1 MHNASMFTGIIESLG
16 RVAVI
21 TDSHGSRHVRYE
33 APFAAELAV
42 DDSVSVNGVCQTVV
56 ACDASVFE
64 TVIVEETLRKTAFGE
79 LKAGAAVNL
88 ERSLRLGDRLD
99 GHLVQGHVDTVGRIE
114 VIEAEGTNWLV
125 TVSYPEEWAG
135 HIVGRGSIAVDGISL
150 TVARL
155 ERIRFTVAIIP
166 YTWSH
171 TNLGGKRVGEGVNLE
186 FDLLGKYL
194 LRRLELQ
201 KP

>member
-1 MHNASMFTGIIESLG
+1 MFTGIIESLG
-16 RVAVI
+16 TVASI
-21 TDSHGSRHVRYE
+21 TDRNGARRVRYE

-56 ACDASVFE
+56 ACDAAAFD

-79 LKAGAAVNL
+79 VKAGDAVNL

-114 VIEAEGTNWLV
+114 AIEAEGTNWLV
-125 TVSYPEEWAG
+125 TVSFPEEWAG
-135 HIVGRGSIAVDGISL
+135 YVVGRGSIAVDGISL

-155 ERIRFTVAIIP
+155 ERTRFTVAVIP
-166 YTWSH
+166 YTWTH
-171 TNLGGKRVGEGVNLE
+171 TNLGGKQVGEGVNLE

>member
-1 MHNASMFTGIIESLG
+1 MFTGIIETLG
-16 RVAVI
+16 RVTSI
-21 TDSHGSRHVRYE
+21 TDHDGSRRVRYE
-33 APFAAELAV
+33 APFSAELAV

-56 ACDASVFE
+56 ACDAHGFE
-64 TVIVEETLRKTAFGE
+64 TVIIEETLRKTAFGE
-79 LKAGAAVNL
+79 LKTGDAVNL

-99 GHLVQGHVDTVGRIE
+99 GHLVQGHVDIVGRIE
-114 VIEAEGTNWLV
+114 SLEAEGTNWLV
-125 TVSYPEEWAG
+125 TVSFPEEWAAYV
-135 HIVGRGSIAVDGISL
+135 VGRGSIAMDGISL

-155 ERIRFTVAIIP
+155 ERTRFTVAIIP

-171 TNLGGKRVGEGVNLE
+171 TNLGGKRIGDGVNLE

-201 KP
+201 NP